1 MSQFNHIVLH
11 LLIYGDVGVEVD
23 VDDDVDAGVISH
35 VILSAAQAADR
46 RVLMVSPQNAA
57 DPYQAGSPHQRH
69 HDVGEGAHFSLHIR

>member
-1 MSQFNHIVLH
+1 MSQFNHVFPH

-46 RVLMVSPQNAA
+46 RMLMVFLRMLLIHTRLVVLINATMTKE
-57 DPYQAGSPHQRH
+57 R
-69 HDVGEGAHFSLHIR
+69 VLIFSLHIR